1 MKHRTFLRPSFLW
14 ALALA
19 TQALFALPSSASAPQ
34 GSWAPDPPMPDD
46 YDWVQLPSGEWLK
59 GEINVMYQ
67 DTLEFDSDE
76 LDLLDLDWRDLL
88 EIRSAQIL
96 QVRARGNRIAVG
108 QLLLKDGEVTVLG
121 ATPGQFGQ
129 EEIISITAG
138 VPKEIN
144 FWKVKVSFGA
154 TAREGNSKQVEANSR
169 VDLRRRTVK
178 NRIRLEYNG
187 NYTSTE
193 GVETANNHLA
203 SVQWDRFVTDRFFW
217 RPLFAEYFS
226 DRFRNI
232 DRRWTVGAGIGYQ
245 IIDTSETE
253 WSVSAGPAYQ
263 TTTFS
268 EVEQGESGS
277 KSSVAATMQTLFER
291 ELTDWID
298 FTWDYSVQV
307 AQEDAGGYSHNM
319 AIRLEIELTDR
330 LDIDLGTIWD
340 RTGSPQPDADG
351 ILPEKDDWRYTIGLG
366 WEF

>member
-1 MKHRTFLRPSFLW
+1 MPSF
-14 ALALA
+14 
-19 TQALFALPSSASAPQ
+19 ASAAEE
-34 GSWAPDPPMPDD
+34 SWSPPPPMPDD

-67 DTLEFDSDE
+67 DSLEFDSDE
-76 LDLLDLDWRDLL
+76 LDLLDLDWPDLL

-108 QLLLKDGEVTVLG
+108 QLLLKDGQVTVMG
-121 ATPGQFGQ
+121 TAPGQFGQ
-129 EEIISITAG
+129 NEIISITAG

-154 TAREGNSKQVEANSR
+154 TAREGNTKQVEANSR

-178 NRIRLEYNG
+178 NRMRLEYVG

-217 RPLFAEYFS
+217 RPLFTEYFS

-232 DRRWTVGAGIGYQ
+232 DARWTFGAGVGYQ
-245 IIDTSETE
+245 IIDTSRTE
-253 WSVSAGPAYQ
+253 WSVSVGPAYQ
-263 TTTFS
+263 TTRFS
-268 EVEQGESGS
+268 EVGEGESGS
-277 KSSVAATMQTLFER
+277 KSSPAITLQTLFER

-298 FTWDYSVQV
+298 FTWDYGLQV
-307 AQEDAGGYSHNM
+307 ARQSAGGYSHNM
-319 AIRLEIELTDR
+319 TLRLEIELTDR
-330 LDIDLGTIWD
+330 LDIDLATVWD
-340 RTGSPQPDADG
+340 RTSSPEPDADG
-351 ILPEKDDWRYTIGLG
+351 VVPEEDDWRYTIGLG